1 MTETRD
7 ARRVL
12 APDAQGLERGV
23 RLFTGLVK
31 LTNRGEAVG
40 ISYSGLIAYL
50 HDAHEFREVAGRHY
64 LPSDSGIVVQ
74 IALDITMAAGGRKE
88 ISRQGRSIRAGMDTF
103 VWTSKSPFDRPARA
117 WLSSRFSIPYTR
129 EQWLCERYVNHSG
142 RRAFA
147 KVLGAIPG
155 RNQWPEC
162 GAPMS
167 GRSVGGGRF
176 LTC

>member
-1 MTETRD
+1 MPRKVLTPVVPDQPEDGAVAVEVMLPVRPTRRD
-7 ARRVL
+7 VCTTAQVGR
-12 APDAQGLERGV
+12 APNPDIRPWIPRIT
-23 RLFTGLVK
+23 RLMG
-31 LTNRGEAVG
+31 
-40 ISYSGLIAYL
+40 
-50 HDAHEFREVAGRHY
+50 
-64 LPSDSGIVVQ
+64 
-74 IALDITMAAGGRKE
+74 
-88 ISRQGRSIRAGMDTF
+88 
-103 VWTSKSPFDRPARA
+103 
-117 WLSSRFSIPYTR
+117 
-129 EQWLCERYVNHSG
+129 ERYVNHSG